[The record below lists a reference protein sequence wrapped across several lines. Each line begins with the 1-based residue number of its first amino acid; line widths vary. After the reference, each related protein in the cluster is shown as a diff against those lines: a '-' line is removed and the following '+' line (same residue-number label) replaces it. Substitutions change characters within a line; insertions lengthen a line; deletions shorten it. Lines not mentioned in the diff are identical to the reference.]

1 METEANELINPFF
14 SENCKLREDVLILQ
28 ERVKELED
36 RLKKYTNSPA
46 HKSYYESHKEEVKA
60 KGKVYL
66 QKLKEENPEKLKEYR
81 RNTYLNKKKKEE
93 REFKKLN

>member
-1 METEANELINPFF
+1 MEPEANELINPLF
-14 SENCKLREDVLILQ
+14 SENCKLREDVRVLE

-46 HKSYYESHKEEVKA
+46 HKSYYEAQKEEVKA

-81 RNTYLNKKKKEE
+81 RKTYLNKKKKDEGC
-93 REFKKLN
+93 

>member
-1 METEANELINPFF
+1 METEANELINPLF
-14 SENCKLREDVLILQ
+14 SENCKLREDVRILE

-46 HKSYYESHKEEVKA
+46 HKSYYEAHKEEVKA

-93 REFKKLN
+93 GGDLKN

>member
-1 METEANELINPFF
+1 MESKDNELINPLF
-14 SENCKLREDVLILQ
+14 SENCKLREEMRILE
-28 ERVKELED
+28 ERVKELEE

-46 HKSYYESHKEEVKA
+46 HKSYYEAHKEEVKA

-81 RNTYLNKKKKEE
+81 RKTYLNKKKKEE
-93 REFKKLN
+93 EGCEE

>member
-1 METEANELINPFF
+1 METEANELINPLF

-60 KGKVYL
+60 KGKLYL
-66 QKLKEENPEKLKEYR
+66 QKLKKENPEKLKEYR
-81 RNTYLNKKKKEE
+81 RKTYLNKKKKEE
-93 REFKKLN
+93 GGI